1 MRIQDILSAQRAFFT
16 SGATLHPSE
25 RRQMLVRLQDA
36 IRQQEPLLC
45 EALKKDLNKCGFES
59 YMAEIGMVLDELGY
73 MIRHLEQWAKP
84 QRVVSPLAQFPSHS
98 AVLKEPYGLTL
109 VMAPWNYPFLLSMDP
124 VIGAV
129 AAGNCV
135 VLKPSAYAPA
145 TSAAMA
151 KLLAD
156 VFPPEWVTVVEGG
169 RTENTELLEQR
180 FDFIFFTGSVDVG
193 KLVMEKAARNL
204 TPVILELGGKSP
216 VIVDETA
223 NIPVTARRIA
233 FGKLLNAGQTC
244 VAPDYV
250 LVQRSVRDQLVKELK
265 KQFIAMLGA
274 DPLHAPNYVRIVNR
288 KHFDRLNGLLQDAEI
303 LSGGR
308 SRTDEVSGWIE
319 PTLVAETLAGASA
332 AMQEE
337 IFGPILPIIPFD
349 TLNQAIQFVQQ
360 REKPLALYLFTRSIA
375 TRNVIT
381 ARCSFGG
388 GCINDTIIHLAS
400 HRMGFGGVGHS
411 GMGSYHGKRSFLAF
425 SHEKSMVHKA
435 CWLDLPMRYMP
446 YTKSHESMVRWFLR

>member
-1 MRIQDILSAQRAFFT
+1 MRIQNILSAQRAFFT
-16 SGATLHPSE
+16 SGATLHPAE

-84 QRVVSPLAQFPSHS
+84 QRVVSPLAQFPSQS
-98 AVLKEPYGLTL
+98 AVLKEPYGLAL

-169 RTENTELLEQR
+169 RAENTELLEQR

-308 SRTDEVSGWIE
+308 SRTDEISGWIE
-319 PTLVAETLAGASA
+319 PTLVAETLAGASP